1 MPLLSLH
8 QLSLSLGGPVLLDR
22 VELAVNKG
30 ERLCLVGRNGMGKST
45 LLRVILGEMK
55 PDSGEIRRDAG
66 LRIAALPQQVP
77 ENFHGSVYDNVAAGL
92 GDLGALIAEYHQ
104 LSEALT
110 SAADVSRLARME
122 KVQHELEARDG
133 WAMQQRVETLL
144 SRLQLPPQDE
154 VVQLS
159 GGLQRRVLLARAL
172 VNDPNLLLLD
182 EPTNH
187 LDIEAIEWLEQFLLN
202 FNGALLF
209 ITHDRAFLQALAT
222 RIIELDRGQLT
233 SWPGDFTTYQRRK
246 AEALEIENKHN
257 ALFDKRLSQ
266 EEAWIRQGIKAR
278 RTRNEGRVR
287 ALKKLREEHRQRR
300 SQTGNAKLTMQ
311 NFRHSGKL
319 VVEAE
324 DVCFSYPDRAIIKD
338 FSTTI
343 LRGDKVGIIGPN
355 GVGKSTLINILL
367 GKLTPDSG
375 QLKLGTHMEVGYFDQ
390 HRSQL
395 EPEKTVLDNI
405 SEGRSEIMLNGKPR
419 HIISYLQD
427 FLFQPERCRQPVK
440 ALSGGERNRLLLAKL
455 FSKPCNTLVL
465 DEPTNDLD
473 METLELL
480 EERLLEFE
488 GTVLL
493 VSHDRAFI
501 NHVVT
506 STLVFDGAGR
516 VDEFVGGY
524 DDWLKQGSES
534 HNAAPQPEPGPSP
547 KSKPAAAA
555 KKKLGYKD
563 QRELAQLPGQ
573 IEQLETE
580 QQSLHE
586 QMSDPA
592 FYQSPSTTIAAAK
605 QRLATIEAELAQ
617 AYTRW
622 ETLEARR

>member
-144 SRLQLPPQDE
+144 SRLQLPPQAE